1 MSIYSAKKSLI
12 PYSSCKISLRGVMK
26 GPNYIKEMSET
37 PRTVIIVNNMSLFR
51 KYKYSM
57 KFQACL

>member
-37 PRTVIIVNNMSLFR
+37 PRTVIIVNNMGLFR
-51 KYKYSM
+51 KY
-57 KFQACL
+57 